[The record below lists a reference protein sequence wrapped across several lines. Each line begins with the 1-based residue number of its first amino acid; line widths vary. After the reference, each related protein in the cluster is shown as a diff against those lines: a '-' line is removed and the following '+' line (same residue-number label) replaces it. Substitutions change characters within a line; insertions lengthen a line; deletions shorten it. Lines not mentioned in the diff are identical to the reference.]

1 MNDNNIIKK
10 LQFKGTWRNY
20 QQRVLDELKQYLND
34 SKLNVVAAPGAG
46 KTTLGIEV
54 IKMLGHNVLILAPTI
69 TIRNQWKERMCK
81 DFLPEDAD
89 FSQISLDGK
98 NVKPVTILTYQL
110 IHTIMTD
117 KTSLSKFLKSLEEN
131 EIKTLVLDEAHHLRT
146 EWYNSLIKLCDNLN
160 SQKIT
165 TVSLTG
171 TPPYDVSPAEW
182 NNYNTLCGS
191 VDAEISIPELVKS
204 GDLAP
209 HQDLVWFSKLELDEE
224 KLIEEQTRN
233 RNLFLKYLHNNS
245 EFLYAIKASP
255 FLTELDKNIDIIYE
269 NIEFTT
275 AIISY
280 LLDNDDMDIDALTL
294 INFLA
299 LTKENIPPF
308 TLDIAQVLVN
318 GLLGTYETQFKNL
331 PAIRSRLKDLGL
343 LESSKRV
350 NFSGSLTTNKIFSR
364 SKSKL
369 KSIYEITELEY
380 KSAKSSLREV
390 ILVDFIGQNNRAGVN
405 ILSVFDMLKNNKYK
419 LGVLSG
425 TLIVIPSCEKE
436 NFYNILKKN
445 NIAQENV
452 LTAKMEENYLRVEAY
467 GNINLVASVTELF
480 YNGGINVLVGT
491 QALLGEGWDSPCV
504 NSLILAST
512 VGSFMLSNQMRGRA
526 IRIDKGNPEK
536 ISDIWHLI
544 CLSDY
549 LTSPDID
556 TINKR
561 FKTFEGISFI
571 DNTIQ
576 NGFDRLGLTDIRSSN
591 CGKLNR
597 YSAQKALEKP
607 LAKDKWN
614 QAFKGSVITEKN
626 FVSKIYEVAKTPK
639 LKVPAFILK
648 YENSFWCKNFITPFY
663 KNAKTREFKKQYIY
677 ILTALLK
684 VMCEAGSIMTPF
696 DVIKIDCVISN
707 DFTPFITLTNCTNL
721 DRKLFIDTIGEFF
734 SPACDQR
741 YVLKRTNKQ
750 NEVKYIVVPDIIGSN
765 KKFVT
770 KFAKLLSNEYGY
782 LDVIFTRSIE
792 GRKELLKAKYNP
804 MFDNIIKTSRI
815 WI

>member
-1 MNDNNIIKK
+1 MSENVIKNLK
-10 LQFKGTWRNY
+10 FKGNWRTY
-20 QQRVLDELKQYLND
+20 QQRVLDELKRYLD
-34 SKLNVVAAPGAG
+34 DRKLNVVAAPGAG

-54 IKMLGHNVLILAPTI
+54 IKMLGHPVLILAPTI
-69 TIRNQWKERMCK
+69 TIRNQWKERMCV
-81 DFLPEDAD
+81 DFLTDKED

-98 NVKPVTILTYQL
+98 DIKSITILTYQL

-117 KTSLSKFLKSLEEN
+117 KTSATNFIKSLGEN
-131 EIKTLVLDEAHHLRT
+131 GIKTVVLDEAHHLRT
-146 EWYNSLIKLCDNLN
+146 EWYNSLIKLCDSLD
-160 SQKIT
+160 KHGFT

-171 TPPYDVSPAEW
+171 TPPYDVPPSEW

-209 HQDLVWFSKLELDEE
+209 HQDLLWFSKLELDEE
-224 KLIEEQTRN
+224 KLIEEQSRN
-233 RNLFLKYLHNNS
+233 RMAFMKYLHNNS

-255 FLTELDKNIDIIYE
+255 FLTELDKNIDLIYE
-269 NIEFTT
+269 NAEFTT

-280 LLDNDDMDIDALTL
+280 LLDNDDMDVDALTL
-294 INFLA
+294 VNFLA
-299 LTKENIPPF
+299 IKKENIPPF
-308 TLDIAQVLVN
+308 TLDTAQILIN
-318 GLLGTYETQFKNL
+318 GLLGAYEDYFKNL

-343 LESSKRV
+343 LESAKRV
-350 NFSGSLTTNKIFSR
+350 NFSGNMTTNKIFSR

-369 KSIYEITELEY
+369 KSIYDITEIEY
-380 KSAKSSLREV
+380 KTLKSALREV

-405 ILSVFDMLKNNKYK
+405 ILSVFDNLKNNKYK

-425 TLIVIPSCEKE
+425 TLIVIPQEAKDA
-436 NFYNILKKN
+436 FYEILRKN
-445 NIAQENV
+445 DIPAENV

-467 GNINLVASVTELF
+467 GSVNLVASVTELF

-526 IRIDKGNPEK
+526 IRIDKENPEK
-536 ISDIWHLI
+536 ISDIWHLV

-549 LTSPDID
+549 LTSPDMD
-556 TINKR
+556 TVERR

-571 DNTIQ
+571 DSTIQ
-576 NGFDRLGLTDIRSSN
+576 NGIERLGLEKIRSTN
-591 CGKLNR
+591 CSKLNK
-597 YSAQKALEKP
+597 YNAQKAVDKLS
-607 LAKDKWN
+607 AKNKWS

-626 FVSKIYEVAKTPK
+626 FVSKIYEVAKTKP
-639 LKVPAFILK
+639 LKVPGFILK
-648 YENSFWCKNFITPFY
+648 YESSFWCKNFILPFY
-663 KNAKTREFKKQYIY
+663 KKIKTNEFKKQYACL
-677 ILTALLK
+677 LTSLLK
-684 VMCEAGSIMTPF
+684 LMCDADAIQTPF
-696 DVIKIDCVISN
+696 KTIHLDCVISN
-707 DFTPFITLTNCTNL
+707 DYTPFITLTNCSNF
-721 DRKLFIDTIGEFF
+721 DRKLFIDTLGEFF
-734 SPACDQR
+734 APANDQR
-741 YVLKRTNKQ
+741 YVLKR
-750 NEVKYIVVPDIIGSN
+750 EDKYIVVPDVIGTN

-770 KFAKLLSNEYGY
+770 QFAKLLSKEYGY
-782 LDVIFTRSIE
+782 FDIIFTRSPE